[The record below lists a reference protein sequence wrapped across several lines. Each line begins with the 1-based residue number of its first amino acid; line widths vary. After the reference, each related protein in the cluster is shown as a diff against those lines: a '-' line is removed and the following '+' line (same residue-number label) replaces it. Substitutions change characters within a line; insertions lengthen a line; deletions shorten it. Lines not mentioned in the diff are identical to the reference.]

1 MGMKAKNTGM
11 FCLSVI
17 IINSI
22 ERIWLEFFI
31 NSLAASSLLV
41 NPVRASLMR
50 LYGIKTNTNWIR
62 AGCYFGGRDI
72 VIGSGT
78 RVNCRCFF
86 DGAAPIRI
94 GKKCG
99 IGMEV
104 MFCTSSHTIGPAVD
118 RAGPFNAQPIT
129 VGDGCWIGARS
140 VILPGVT
147 IGNGC
152 VIATGA
158 VVNRDCGAN
167 GLYAGVPARR
177 IKELPV
183 QAD

>member
-1 MGMKAKNTGM
+1 M
-11 FCLSVI
+11 
-17 IINSI
+17 
-22 ERIWLEFFI
+22 WLEFFI

-50 LYGIKTNTNWIR
+50 LYGIKTTTNWIR

-183 QAD
+183 